1 MARPPGGAS
10 DLKPKMSFLRKRPP
24 VIFEDHDY
32 QHHEPLEVNV
42 VDTSI
47 GTGGGSCGE
56 GADKS
61 SPSTSGGGGA
71 GGGCGTTATASPRS
85 LAATTASAITTP
97 SPSPGYLEDPEA
109 IIISDKNDDEDD
121 GSDERPS
128 PTSTSTSAA
137 AASPTTSNDNDDEG
151 PRVKS
156 YYEGIQNE
164 NGGDVVLRR
173 QPSGYR
179 KVILQRN
186 SYSTNEAGRLL
197 KLCLEKHFNN
207 QSETPET
214 TEMMTRQNDTSTLDS
229 YLEEVFQQL
238 DYHRCGTISR
248 EDFETL
254 CEVLDLQLSRPPSA
268 SNVNG

>member
-10 DLKPKMSFLRKRPP
+10 DLKPKMSFLKKRPP
-24 VIFEDHDY
+24 VIFEDQHY

-61 SPSTSGGGGA
+61 SPSTSGGA
-71 GGGCGTTATASPRS
+71 GGGATTATASPRS

-97 SPSPGYLEDPEA
+97 SPSPGYLDPEA
-109 IIISDKNDDEDD
+109 IIISDKNDD
-121 GSDERPS
+121 GSEERPS
-128 PTSTSTSAA
+128 PPST
-137 AASPTTSNDNDDEG
+137 ASPTTSNDNDELE
-151 PRVKS
+151 PRKS
-156 YYEGIQNE
+156 YYEGQSE
-164 NGGDVVLRR
+164 SGDVVLRR

-179 KVILQRN
+179 KAILQRN

-197 KLCLEKHFNN
+197 KLCLEKHFNK
-207 QSETPET
+207 QSESSSNEI
-214 TEMMTRQNDTSTLDS
+214 RHDTSTLDS